1 MPITRPDPEER
12 TRYSEEVLN
21 ASWLP
26 QTVLGA
32 READSPA
39 YPASGRSGVKDPET
53 FLQRLY
59 RAQE

>member
-1 MPITRPDPEER
+1 MPITRSDPEGR
-12 TRYSEEVLN
+12 PRYSEEVLN

-26 QTVLGA
+26 QTVLTA
-32 READSPA
+32 REAEAPA
-39 YPASGRSGVKDPET
+39 APAPGNSGVKDPET